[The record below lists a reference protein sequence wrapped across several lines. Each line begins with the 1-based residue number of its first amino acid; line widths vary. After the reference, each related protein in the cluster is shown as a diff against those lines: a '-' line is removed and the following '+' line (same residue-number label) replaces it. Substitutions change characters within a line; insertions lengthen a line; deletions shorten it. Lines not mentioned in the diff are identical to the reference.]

1 MTGNTGCRQSQK
13 RSIQILV
20 LDGRSFLRRN
30 VRSVVALVALQAGVL
45 ALEHISGLLMVERLG
60 VPLDEREILPVVF
73 GVAAGAFLARSGRDV
88 VRGVESLV
96 SLEAA
101 GNLSMAF
108 QTFEGGLTA
117 ELVATGTI
125 RRSVKRLMRPR

>member
-1 MTGNTGCRQSQK
+1 MRG
-13 RSIQILV
+13 
-20 LDGRSFLRRN
+20 
-30 VRSVVALVALQAGVL
+30 VVALVAFQTGVL
-45 ALEHISGLLMVERLG
+45 ALQHISGLVMVERLG
-60 VPLDEREILPVVF
+60 VPLDERKILPVVF
-73 GVAAGAFLARSGRDV
+73 GVAACAFLARSGRNV
-88 VRGVESLV
+88 VGGVESPV

>member
-1 MTGNTGCRQSQK
+1 MRG
-13 RSIQILV
+13 
-20 LDGRSFLRRN
+20 
-30 VRSVVALVALQAGVL
+30 VVALVAFQTGVL
-45 ALEHISGLLMVERLG
+45 ALQHISGLVMVERLG
-60 VPLDEREILPVVF
+60 VPLDERKILPVVF
-73 GVAAGAFLARSGRDV
+73 GVSECAFLARSGRNV
-88 VRGVESLV
+88 VGGVESAV
-96 SLEAA
+96 SFEAA